1 MAMLAAWEVV
11 ARARSRFE
19 VQIAELF
26 ALAYVAVLLVYQPV
40 EVRFLF
46 PVFPVYV
53 ALGIAGGRRV
63 LRPLSPRASVIG
75 ATVALAAVALAYT
88 AQYRGVNWGPIRESL
103 M

>member
-19 VQIAELF
+19 VHVAELF
-26 ALAYVAVLLVYQPV
+26 ALAYVAGLLVYQPV

-53 ALGIAGGRRV
+53 ALGIAGGRRLLQRLS
-63 LRPLSPRASVIG
+63 LRVSVVG
-75 ATVALAAVALAYT
+75 TTVALAAIAFAYT
-88 AQYRGVNWGPIRESL
+88 AEYRGVNWGPIRDG
-103 M
+103 